1 MMKILIPLVV
11 LAAVVAGV
19 WLVAQNPA
27 AAEDRAAWEGPDYGP
42 SFGEVWHDGKA
53 ELAGYTLKYPRYGEL
68 REGSAVAIT
77 VTEPFLPGPRV
88 KADRAS
94 DKSYEVV
101 KLNLVEDFQTGVYD
115 YNLMASV
122 FVATTPVHGLP
133 AGSASKVS
141 FSSQEWCGH
150 VYQQALFG
158 RTQNR
163 GELVVDSET
172 HSYFEG
178 EADAKATVPM
188 PEGAFAEDALM
199 LWARGLAGP
208 RLERGEEGGAVEVPV
223 FRSLAVQRLQHV
235 GPGFDTATLS
245 VAAAPETVTV
255 PAGEF
260 ACDVYVADVASTE
273 SGDRRWTFYIE
284 RDDPARRVVKVTRSD
299 GLEMTLKGVERMPY
313 WQLNGEGD
321 EAGLE
326 KIGMDAAGPDAIQ
339 LLRRSRGCKPVGWA
353 VRGAAP
359 WCGAVK
365 FKGAADPADGLTSAA
380 S

>member
-1 MMKILIPLVV
+1 MMKLLIPFVV

-19 WLVAQNPA
+19 WLVSQNPA
-27 AAEDRAAWEGPDYGP
+27 AAEDRAAWEGPEYGP

-53 ELAGYTLKYPRYGEL
+53 ELAGYTLTYPRYGEL

-115 YNLMASV
+115 YNLMSSV

-150 VYQQALFG
+150 VYQQATFG
-158 RTQNR
+158 QTKNR
-163 GELVVDSET
+163 GELVVDSDS

-178 EADAKATVPM
+178 EADARETVPM
-188 PEGAFAEDALM
+188 PAGAFAEDALM

-208 RLERGEEGGAVEVPV
+208 RLEPGGEGGGGGGAG
-223 FRSLAVQRLQHV
+223 VQVV
-235 GPGFDTATLS
+235 GGAT
-245 VAAAPETVTV
+245 VAARR
-255 PAGEF
+255 AG
-260 ACDVYVADVASTE
+260 V
-273 SGDRRWTFYIE
+273 
-284 RDDPARRVVKVTRSD
+284 
-299 GLEMTLKGVERMPY
+299 
-313 WQLNGEGD
+313 
-321 EAGLE
+321 
-326 KIGMDAAGPDAIQ
+326 
-339 LLRRSRGCKPVGWA
+339 
-353 VRGAAP
+353 
-359 WCGAVK
+359 
-365 FKGAADPADGLTSAA
+365 
-380 S
+380 